1 MLLIYLIAIECGQIH
16 NEGVKDYL
24 NFWNTCDLFQ
34 LISTLYIVVEHL
46 ILTDDETNKENE
58 RTVASLTV
66 LIAWVKV
73 FDWLRLF
80 DETAFYM
87 KLMRQTFIDMTS
99 FVLIYFVGLAMVGSS
114 MYIMQMNVVGTA
126 DQD

>member
-1 MLLIYLIAIECGQIH
+1 M
-16 NEGVKDYL
+16 
-24 NFWNTCDLFQ
+24 
-34 LISTLYIVVEHL
+34 
-46 ILTDDETNKENE
+46 TDDPDKENE
-58 RTVASLTV
+58 RRVASMTV

-87 KLMRQTFIDMTS
+87 KLMKQTFIDMAS